1 MPETHLGD
9 DPHPLSPEVY
19 RELFELSPTPAGV
32 FDQSGACRLVNQAL
46 LHQLGYEQEPFVTG
60 ELTLQ
65 NLLEAE
71 TAADDLL
78 RELEDRRVLRRREV
92 HWRDAEGRSIPMLL
106 SGRAINL
113 GGEPCYEI
121 SLTDVSR
128 LRSVER
134 AFRRDHAR
142 LSSLISSLPSGLML
156 VNGQGTITEFNLAL
170 GDILAA
176 DPDEIK
182 GLPYQ
187 RFLQRLLAQVVEPEV
202 AQESLRHAVVACA
215 EHPIVEVLLKGEK
228 PRYLEV
234 AFFPVWEAGDG
245 PPGWGIQVRD
255 VTQARDQSDWKLGL
269 LSVLARDIRTPL
281 ATLKGHAT
289 ALLANYQKWDEAMVL
304 EFLQA
309 MDAGTDELVR
319 QVDRS
324 LALTRVE
331 TGRLGLRPQ
340 SVVVQSLVEQ
350 AVERAAG
357 SLADMQITVDIP
369 PDLPRVRVDPARVE
383 EVLVT
388 LLENAGRYAR
398 TGRQVALSAEAGPS
412 MVTLAVTD
420 QGPGIP
426 PEKQATLF
434 DRDGIGTAKGPA
446 SGLGLFIGRK
456 IVEAH
461 GGRLWLESPPAGL
474 DRGARFLFTLPRVPD
489 LGSRAARRPRPG
501 RTATRRASD
510 TTVVLIEADAQL
522 EADVVRALTAAG
534 YRVETAADGPSGV
547 QAISRMDPD
556 VVVLDRHLPGYD
568 GLAVCRNVRRW
579 SHVPILMLI
588 SRTSQADLIAALDA
602 GADDYLTQ
610 PFDRDDLLARLSAL
624 LQRGER
630 GSVDQPDDDQATF
643 DGLMV
648 DYGRRQVWLDDRPLE
663 LTPTEFDLLAY
674 LSHNRN
680 RVLSHEQLLTHVW
693 GGQAGSRHTLFVHI
707 NRLRSKIERDPGE
720 PQFIVTRWGVGY
732 TFFPS

>member
-9 DPHPLSPEVY
+9 DPYPLSPELY
-19 RELFELSPTPAGV
+19 RELFELSPTPAAV
-32 FDQSGACRLVNQAL
+32 FGQNGACRLVNQAL
-46 LHQLGYEQEPFVTG
+46 LHQLGYEQDAFTTG
-60 ELTLQ
+60 QLTLQ
-65 NLLEAE
+65 SLLEAE
-71 TAADDLL
+71 TAPEELL

-92 HWRDAEGRSIPMLL
+92 LWRDAEGRSIPMLL
-106 SGRAINL
+106 SGRAIKL
-113 GGEPCYEI
+113 GGERCYEI

-128 LRSVER
+128 LRSLER

-142 LSSLISSLPSGLML
+142 LSSLIGSLPSGLML
-156 VNGQGTITEFNLAL
+156 VNSQGTITEFNLAL
-170 GDILAA
+170 GDILAD

-228 PRYLEV
+228 PRYLEI

-269 LSVLARDIRTPL
+269 LSVLARDIRKPL

-289 ALLANYQKWDEAMVL
+289 ALLANYQKWDESMVL

-340 SVVVQSLVEQ
+340 SVGVRSLVEQ
-350 AVERAAG
+350 AVERTAG
-357 SLADMQITVDIP
+357 SLADMQITVDLP
-369 PDLPRVRVDPARVE
+369 ADLPRVRIDPGRVE

-388 LLENAGRYAR
+388 LMENAGRYAHA
-398 TGRQVALSAEAGPS
+398 GHQVRLSAEAGPS

-420 QGPGIP
+420 HGPGIP
-426 PEKQATLF
+426 AEQQAALF
-434 DRDGIGTAKGPA
+434 DRYGDGTSEKSAP
-446 SGLGLFIGRK
+446 GLGLFISRK

-461 GGRLWLESPPAGL
+461 GGRLWLESPPAGA
-474 DRGARFLFTLPRVPD
+474 DHGCRFLLTLPRVPD
-489 LGSRAARRPRPG
+489 LGTRRARRPRPG
-501 RTATRRASD
+501 GAAARRASAYS
-510 TTVVLIEADAQL
+510 VVLVEGDTQL
-522 EADVVRALTAAG
+522 QSDIFRSLTAAG
-534 YRVETAADGPSGV
+534 YRVETAADGPTGLEAV
-547 QAISRMDPD
+547 SRLDPD
-556 VVVLDRHLPGYD
+556 AVVLGRQLTGYD

-579 SHVPILMLI
+579 SHVPILMLT

-602 GADDYLTQ
+602 GADDYLTP
-610 PFDRDDLLARLSAL
+610 PFDRADLLARLGTL
-624 LQRGER
+624 LQRGAR
-630 GSVDQPDDDQATF
+630 GSADQPDEDQAAF
-643 DGLMV
+643 DGLLL

-707 NRLRSKIERDPGE
+707 NRLRKKIERDPSE

-732 TFFPS
+732 TFCPI

>member
-1 MPETHLGD
+1 MSETHLGD
-9 DPHPLSPEVY
+9 DPDPLSPALY
-19 RELFELSPTPAGV
+19 RELFELSPTPAAV
-32 FDQSGACRLVNQAL
+32 FDQNGACRLVNQAL
-46 LHQLGYEQEPFVTG
+46 LHQLGYEQEPFISG
-60 ELTLQ
+60 QLTLQ
-65 NLLEAE
+65 SLLEDE
-71 TAADDLL
+71 STSEDLI

-106 SGRAINL
+106 SGRAISL
-113 GGEPCYEI
+113 GGERCYEI

-156 VNGQGTITEFNLAL
+156 VNGQGIITEFNLAL

-234 AFFPVWEAGDG
+234 AFFPVWEAGDS

-289 ALLANYQKWDEAMVL
+289 ALLANYQRWDEPMVL

-309 MDAGTDELVR
+309 MDTGTDELVR

-340 SVVVQSLVEQ
+340 SVAVGSLVEQ

-357 SLADMQITVDIP
+357 SLSQMQVMVEVPT
-369 PDLPRVRVDPARVE
+369 DLPRVRVDPARVE

-388 LLENAGRYAR
+388 LIENAGRYADA
-398 TGRQVALSAEAGPS
+398 GHQMEVSAEAGSS

-420 QGPGIP
+420 RGPGIP
-426 PEKQATLF
+426 PDQQTALF
-434 DRDGIGTAKGPA
+434 DRYTSEATKGAA
-446 SGLGLFIGRK
+446 SGLGLFISRK

-474 DRGARFLFTLPRVPD
+474 DHGCRFLFTLPRVPD
-489 LGSRAARRPRPG
+489 LGARRARRSSPG
-501 RTATRRASD
+501 RPLAGRSSD
-510 TTVVLIEADAQL
+510 ITVVLVEGDIQRQESIA
-522 EADVVRALTAAG
+522 RALTGAG
-534 YRVETAADGPSGV
+534 YRVETAPDGPAGLE
-547 QAISRMDPD
+547 AISRLDPEA
-556 VVVLDRHLPGYD
+556 VVLDRQLPGYD
-568 GLAVCRNVRRW
+568 GLAICRNVRRW
-579 SHVPILMLI
+579 SLVPILMLT
-588 SRTSQADLIAALDA
+588 SRTGQSDLIAALDA
-602 GADDYLTQ
+602 GADDYLTP
-610 PFDRDDLLARLSAL
+610 PFDRADLLARVSAL
-624 LQRGER
+624 LQRGPRDSAGRPNE
-630 GSVDQPDDDQATF
+630 DQATF
-643 DGLMV
+643 DGLLL
-648 DYGRRQVWLDDRPLE
+648 DYDRRQVWLDDRPIE

-707 NRLRSKIERDPGE
+707 NRLRKKIERDPAE
-720 PQFIVTRWGVGY
+720 PEFIVTRWGVGY
-732 TFFPS
+732 TFFPN